1 MISPT
6 DQTSG
11 LGFQPVWRWESPCT
25 SPRTSA
31 RTAWSSFHRVST
43 GFGRLIEGPQ
53 AVYSRTLWLL
63 RRREDHRAGR
73 CRHAAL
79 RLERDGEDLHGLAA
93 LHRLHAVRRPPLG
106 VDPEDARGPRRPL
119 PDRPQLVHLAR
130 RRRRQVRDEELATHR
145 LVPDHPPRRPG
156 ARPQAPE
163 RPHPRPRAPQE
174 APTAPEAAELAV
186 PAGTPRPQPR

>member
-1 MISPT
+1 MIRRPPRSTLFPYTTLFRSVISPT

-11 LGFQPVWRWESPCT
+11 LGFQSVWRWESPCT
-25 SPRTSA
+25 SLRTSA

-43 GFGRLIEGPQ
+43 GFGRLIEGPL

-63 RRREDHRAGR
+63 RGREDHRAGR

-106 VDPEDARGPRRPL
+106 VDPEDARGPGRPL
-119 PDRPQLVHLAR
+119 PDRPPLVRLAR
-130 RRRRQVRDEELATHR
+130 RRRRPGRDE
-145 LVPDHPPRRPG
+145 
-156 ARPQAPE
+156 
-163 RPHPRPRAPQE
+163 
-174 APTAPEAAELAV
+174 
-186 PAGTPRPQPR
+186 